1 MVFFVLEDFN
11 NLQEVIMK
19 TNLVI
24 QYSGMEDI
32 TKDEIISTI
41 KKNCGKKASEIK
53 SLNVYYQPQSRT
65 AYYTVN
71 GEEKEYVF

>member
-1 MVFFVLEDFN
+1 
-11 NLQEVIMK
+11 MK

-24 QYSGMEDI
+24 QVTGMEDI

-41 KKNCGKKASEIK
+41 KENCGVKASEIK
-53 SLNVYYQPQSRT
+53 SLNVYYKPEIRT

-71 GEEKEYVF
+71 GEEKDYVF

>member
-1 MVFFVLEDFN
+1 
-11 NLQEVIMK
+11 MK

-24 QYSGMEDI
+24 QVTGMEDI

-41 KKNCGKKASEIK
+41 KKNCGVKESEIK
-53 SLNVYYQPQSRT
+53 SLNVYYKPEIRT

-71 GEEKEYVF
+71 GEEKDYVF